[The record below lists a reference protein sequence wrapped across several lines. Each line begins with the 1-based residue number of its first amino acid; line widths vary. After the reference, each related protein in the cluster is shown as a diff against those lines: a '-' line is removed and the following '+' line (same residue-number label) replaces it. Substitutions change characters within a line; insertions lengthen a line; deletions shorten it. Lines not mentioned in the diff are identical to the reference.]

1 VQSNKLTGTV
11 PAWLSRMTALTT
23 LALFTNPMSG
33 VIPPQ
38 LGSMTNLQR
47 LTLYNNGLSGT
58 IPAELGGMSSLTLL
72 CVAVL
77 VHCRRVCVCTCMRKS
92 ALTSAAC
99 CVASGPRR
107 SALHMNS
114 LSGSIPAALG
124 SLSTLQMLCAA
135 PTHAHT
141 LDWSHNTRS
150 HAHTCAPS
158 PRSRGATPAFW
169 MRTSSLAPSPTR
181 WAACRR

>member
-1 VQSNKLTGTV
+1 MQSNKLTGTV

-77 VHCRRVCVCTCMRKS
+77 VRCRRVCAHTHAKKC
-92 ALTSAAC
+92 ADE
-99 CVASGPRR
+99 VASGPPR

-135 PTHAHT
+135 PTHVHT
-141 LDWSHNTRS
+141 L
-150 HAHTCAPS
+150 
-158 PRSRGATPAFW
+158 
-169 MRTSSLAPSPTR
+169 
-181 WAACRR
+181 